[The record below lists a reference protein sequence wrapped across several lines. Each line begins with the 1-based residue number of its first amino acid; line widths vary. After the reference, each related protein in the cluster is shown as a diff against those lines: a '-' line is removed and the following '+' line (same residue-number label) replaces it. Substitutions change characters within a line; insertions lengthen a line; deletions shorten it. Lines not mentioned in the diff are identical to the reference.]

1 MIPVHNGPLP
11 EDAEKFTRPALPA
24 DMAAVQADDA
34 LLDALG
40 TDPTPTDRDV
50 IRALLAW
57 RRDVDATPVPTLVDV
72 DTALAIVRARSRR
85 SLAGRTAVAVRRIM
99 DALRRLGEGVR

>member
-1 MIPVHNGPLP
+1 
-11 EDAEKFTRPALPA
+11 
-24 DMAAVQADDA
+24 VQADDA

-40 TDPTPTDRDV
+40 IGPASADPALV
-50 IRALLAW
+50 RALLAW
-57 RRDVDATPVPTLVDV
+57 RDKVDTEPAPQLVHV

-85 SLAGRTAVAVRRIM
+85 SRARRVADAVRRIV